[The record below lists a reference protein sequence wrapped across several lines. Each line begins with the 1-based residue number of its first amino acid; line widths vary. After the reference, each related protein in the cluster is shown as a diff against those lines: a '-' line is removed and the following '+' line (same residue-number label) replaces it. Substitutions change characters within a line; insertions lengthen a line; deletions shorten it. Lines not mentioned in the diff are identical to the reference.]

1 MIRTVRTC
9 CFCLLLGSASAI
21 AETRSFLEVSP
32 DGRDD
37 LDALFTT
44 LEGYLDQGIPAT
56 EPVVVILHGP
66 EALPFTSQGYTRNRA
81 LVDRAALLDA
91 YRLID
96 VRMCRTWMNNNG
108 IDADDIPAFIETVPF
123 APEEIERLEAEG
135 YTPYGGLDI

>member
-9 CFCLLLGSASAI
+9 GVCLLICSASAV
-21 AETRSFLEVSP
+21 AEARSYLEVSP

-37 LDALFTT
+37 LEALFTT
-44 LEGYLDQGIPAT
+44 LEGYLEQGIPAT

-66 EALPFTSQGYTRNRA
+66 EAVPFTSRGYARNRA

-96 VRMCRTWMNNNG
+96 VRMCRTWMTGNG
-108 IDADDIPAFIETVPF
+108 IEPADIPAFIETVPF
-123 APEEIERLEAEG
+123 APEEIEQLEAEG